1 MSDDEQAPPSTP
13 HETAPEG
20 KRRGAPRRVSPMPP
34 DYDAL
39 LGEVRGLLQTAR
51 DRAYQAVDNIKVQA
65 YWQVGERIVRAELE
79 HQDRAEYGARV
90 IEQLARDLGI
100 ARRTL
105 YEIVQFYR
113 AYPLVHTLR
122 AALSWSQYVVLVRV
136 GDARERAF
144 YEAQAARNGWSVHD
158 LEEQLRTD
166 LYGRTQREGTAPLVA
181 APTAPAL
188 RPEDAFR
195 SVYHFDVPGLPAG
208 FSEDVLERTLLAH
221 FEQFVAEL
229 GPDFYIRRR
238 QQPLTIDG
246 QVHRIDLDLYCRA
259 IPAVVICDL
268 KLGPFDDRDVGQMNK
283 YVNYYRE
290 RVPRYDWEKPP
301 IGLIICAHAGQ
312 EEVRYALGGLE
323 EKIFV
328 AEYRVKL
335 PSEDDIKKG
344 LHAADADNADADEGR
359 P

>member
-1 MSDDEQAPPSTP
+1 VTEVALL
-13 HETAPEG
+13 PE
-20 KRRGAPRRVSPMPP
+20 
-34 DYDAL
+34 YDAL
-39 LGEVRGLLQTAR
+39 LREVSGLLETSR
-51 DRAYQAVDNIKVQA
+51 NRAYQAVDNIKVQA

-79 HQDRAEYGARV
+79 HKERADYGKRV
-90 IEQLARDLGI
+90 VERLARDLRM
-100 ARRTL
+100 ARRL
-105 YEIVQFYR
+105 LFEIVQFYR
-113 AYPLVHTLR
+113 TYPLMHTLR
-122 AALSWSQYVVLVRV
+122 VELSWSQYGVLMRV
-136 GDARERAF
+136 GDARARVF
-144 YEAQAARNGWSVHD
+144 YEGQAVRNGWSVRD
-158 LEEQLRTD
+158 LEEQVRSD
-166 LYGRTQREGTAPLVA
+166 LYARSVREGATA
-181 APTAPAL
+181 APIIPDGIVAEAV

-195 SVYHFDVPGLPAG
+195 SIYHFEVPGLPAA
-208 FSEDVLERTLLAH
+208 FSEDALERALLSH
-221 FEQFVAEL
+221 FERFVAEL

-246 QVHRIDLDLYCRA
+246 QVHRIDLELYCRA

-290 RVPRYDWEKPP
+290 RVPRYPWEKPP
-301 IGLIICAHAGQ
+301 IGLIICARAGQ

-335 PSEDDIKKG
+335 PSEETIKRG
-344 LHAADADNADADEGR
+344 LHTMPPDAEDEDDEDG

>member
-1 MSDDEQAPPSTP
+1 MADIAPL
-13 HETAPEG
+13 PE
-20 KRRGAPRRVSPMPP
+20 
-34 DYDAL
+34 YDAL
-39 LGEVRGLLQTAR
+39 LHEVRGLLDTSR
-51 DRAYQAVDNIKVQA
+51 NRAYQAVDNIKVQA

-79 HQDRAEYGARV
+79 HKERADYGARV
-90 IEQLARDLGI
+90 VERLARDLRM
-100 ARRTL
+100 ARRL
-105 YEIVQFYR
+105 LFEIVQFYR
-113 AYPLVHTLR
+113 TYPLVHTLR
-122 AALSWSQYVVLVRV
+122 TELSWSQYGVLMRV
-136 GDARERAF
+136 GDARAV
-144 YEAQAARNGWSVHD
+144 RNGWSVRE
-158 LEEQLRTD
+158 LEEQVRSD
-166 LYGRTQREGTAPLVA
+166 LYVRSVRDGTPGVPAIPPGVMVEA
-181 APTAPAL
+181 A

-195 SVYHFDVPGLPAG
+195 SVYHFEVPGLPAA
-208 FSEDVLERTLLAH
+208 FSEDDLERALLSH
-221 FEQFVAEL
+221 FERFVAEL

-290 RVPRYDWEKPP
+290 RVPRYPWEKPP
-301 IGLIICAHAGQ
+301 IGLIIC
-312 EEVRYALGGLE
+312 ALGGLE

-335 PSEDDIKKG
+335 PSEEKIKRGLGALSQDAEVGDSDD
-344 LHAADADNADADEGR
+344 E

>member
-1 MSDDEQAPPSTP
+1 MPRERSVMPDDY
-13 HETAPEG
+13 G
-20 KRRGAPRRVSPMPP
+20 V
-34 DYDAL
+34 L
-39 LGEVRGLLQTAR
+39 LSEIRGLLQTAR
-51 DRAYQAVDNIKVQA
+51 ARAYQAVDNIKVQA

-79 HQDRAEYGARV
+79 HKERADYGARMV
-90 IEQLARDLGI
+90 EELARDLGI

-122 AALSWSQYVVLVRV
+122 ADVSWSQYVVLVRV
-136 GDARERAF
+136 DDARARAF
-144 YEAQAARNGWSVHD
+144 YEAQAARNGWSVQE
-158 LEEQLRTD
+158 LTGQIRAG
-166 LYGRTQREGTAPLVA
+166 LYGRTLREGPAPLVA
-181 APTAPAL
+181 APSSPAL

-195 SVYHFDVPGLPAG
+195 SVYHFDVPGLPVM
-208 FSEDVLERTLLAH
+208 FSEDDLERALLSH
-221 FEQFVAEL
+221 FERFMAEL

-246 QVHRIDLDLYCRA
+246 QVHRIDLELYCRA
-259 IPAVVICDL
+259 IPTVVVCDL

-290 RVPRYDWEKPP
+290 RVPRYEWEKPP
-301 IGLIICAHAGQ
+301 IGLIICARAGQ

-328 AEYRVKL
+328 AEYRVNL
-335 PSEDDIKKG
+335 PSEEDIK
-344 LHAADADNADADEGR
+344 AALRATNDDDASDDDNSGQS
-359 P
+359 

>member
-1 MSDDEQAPPSTP
+1 MTEVALL
-13 HETAPEG
+13 PE
-20 KRRGAPRRVSPMPP
+20 
-34 DYDAL
+34 YDAL
-39 LGEVRGLLQTAR
+39 LREVRGLLETSR
-51 DRAYQAVDNIKVQA
+51 NRAYQAVDNIKVQA

-79 HQDRAEYGARV
+79 HKERADYGKRV
-90 IEQLARDLGI
+90 VERLAHDLRM
-100 ARRTL
+100 ARRL
-105 YEIVQFYR
+105 LFEIVQFYR
-113 AYPLVHTLR
+113 TYPLMHTLR
-122 AALSWSQYVVLVRV
+122 AELSWSQYGVLMRV
-136 GDARERAF
+136 GDARARAF
-144 YEAQAARNGWSVHD
+144 YEGQAVRNGWSVRD
-158 LEEQLRTD
+158 LEEQVRSD
-166 LYGRTQREGTAPLVA
+166 LYARSVREGATA
-181 APTAPAL
+181 APVIPDGIVAEAV

-195 SVYHFDVPGLPAG
+195 SIYHFEVPGLPAA
-208 FSEDVLERTLLAH
+208 FSEDALERALLSH
-221 FEQFVAEL
+221 FERFVAEL

-246 QVHRIDLDLYCRA
+246 QVHRIDLELYCRA

-290 RVPRYDWEKPP
+290 RVPRYPWEKPP
-301 IGLIICAHAGQ
+301 IGLIICARAGQ

-335 PSEDDIKKG
+335 PSEETIKRG
-344 LHAADADNADADEGR
+344 LHTMPPDAEDEDEEDG

>member
-1 MSDDEQAPPSTP
+1 MARDRS
-13 HETAPEG
+13 
-20 KRRGAPRRVSPMPP
+20 VMPG
-34 DYDAL
+34 DYTVL
-39 LGEVRGLLQTAR
+39 LGEIRGLLQTAR
-51 DRAYQAVDNIKVQA
+51 NRAYQAVDNIKVQA

-79 HQDRAEYGARV
+79 HKERADYGARV
-90 IEQLARDLGI
+90 IEHLARDLGI
-100 ARRTL
+100 AKRTL

-122 AALSWSQYVVLVRV
+122 ADLSWSQYVVLVRV

-144 YEAQAARNGWSVHD
+144 YEAQAARNVWSVHD
-158 LEEQLRTD
+158 LEEQIRAGLYART
-166 LYGRTQREGTAPLVA
+166 LREGLPPSALATTV
-181 APTAPAL
+181 PAL

-195 SVYHFDVPGLPAG
+195 SVFHFEVPGLPAG
-208 FSEDVLERTLLAH
+208 YDEAQLEGALLSN
-221 FEQFVAEL
+221 FERFVAEL

-246 QVHRIDLDLYCRA
+246 RVHRIDLELYCRA
-259 IPAVVICDL
+259 IPAIVVCDL
-268 KLGPFDDRDVGQMNK
+268 KLDAFQDRDVGQMNK
-283 YVNYYRE
+283 YVTYYRE
-290 RVPRYDWEKPP
+290 RVPRYEWEKPP
-301 IGLIICAHAGQ
+301 IGLIICARAGQ

-323 EKIFV
+323 ERIFV

-344 LHAADADNADADEGR
+344 LRETGDGDEQ

>member
-1 MSDDEQAPPSTP
+1 MLPDDYAE
-13 HETAPEG
+13 
-20 KRRGAPRRVSPMPP
+20 
-34 DYDAL
+34 L
-39 LGEVRGLLQTAR
+39 LGEIRSLLKTAR
-51 DRAYQAVDNIKVQA
+51 NRAYQAVDNLKVQA

-79 HQDRAEYGARV
+79 HKERADYGARV
-90 IEQLARDLGI
+90 IEQLARDLGL

-122 AALSWSQYVVLVRV
+122 VDLSWSQYVVLVRV
-136 GDARERAF
+136 SDARERAF
-144 YEAQAARNGWSVHD
+144 YEAQAARNGWSVHE
-158 LEEQLRTD
+158 LEEQVRTGLYARTLREAAPSPD
-166 LYGRTQREGTAPLVA
+166 L

-195 SVYHFDVPGLPAG
+195 SVFQFEVPGLPAG
-208 FSEDVLERTLLAH
+208 YDEAQLERALLAN
-221 FEQFVAEL
+221 FERFVAEL

-246 QVHRIDLDLYCRA
+246 QVHRIDVELYCRA
-259 IPAVVICDL
+259 IPAIVICDL
-268 KLGPFDDRDVGQMNK
+268 KLDAFQDRDVGQMNK
-283 YVNYYRE
+283 YVSYYRE
-290 RVPRYDWEKPP
+290 RVSRYAWEKLP
-301 IGLIICAHAGQ
+301 IGLIICARAGQ

-344 LHAADADNADADEGR
+344 LREAGDSDEG